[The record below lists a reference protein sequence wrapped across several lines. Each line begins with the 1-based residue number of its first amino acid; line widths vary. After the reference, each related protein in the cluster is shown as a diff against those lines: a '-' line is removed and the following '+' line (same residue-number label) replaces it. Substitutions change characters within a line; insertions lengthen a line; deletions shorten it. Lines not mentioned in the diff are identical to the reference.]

1 MMASN
6 LCKVV
11 RRRPRRPR
19 VHAPIDA
26 KQNPKHARWPCS
38 DAKQNQPIG
47 EARAPMQR
55 KPAHIVLRRKAYY
68 PGSKPKQMGPCFG
81 AEVAEA
87 SRLVLSAPMQGTL
100 SEHSVQNNRNTRDHC
115 RIRQSYRAV
124 VSVPYLILEPRFCL
138 GDITVNNFT
147 LLVNNFTIRI
157 KVVASR

>member
-1 MMASN
+1 MASN

-19 VHAPIDA
+19 GPCSDAKQNPKQARWPCSDA

-81 AEVAEA
+81 AEAAEA

-100 SEHSVQNNRNTRDHC
+100 SEHSAQIPKCTV
-115 RIRQSYRAV
+115 RA
-124 VSVPYLILEPRFCL
+124 
-138 GDITVNNFT
+138 
-147 LLVNNFTIRI
+147 I
-157 KVVASR
+157 KSSFN